1 MQPNL
6 FSCLWKGEIV
16 RRITFAASLRFLR
29 ALPPCPSP
37 LLRRPLLPEDS
48 FGSLPGLPV
57 IWERPT
63 NLDNYHML
71 HIQTTTTQVAL
82 KLETNMNP
90 SHKTTWWNT
99 EIRRTSPSHR
109 FSKGSNTV
117 EAKVMQKHVLV
128 ILVVVAEGQ
137 VWHVR
142 NTLPRAPSST
152 VHSYSSTPTIKGHTK
167 VQLT

>member
-1 MQPNL
+1 
-6 FSCLWKGEIV
+6 
-16 RRITFAASLRFLR
+16 
-29 ALPPCPSP
+29 
-37 LLRRPLLPEDS
+37 
-48 FGSLPGLPV
+48 
-57 IWERPT
+57 
-63 NLDNYHML
+63 ML
-71 HIQTTTTQVAL
+71 CIQTATSQAAM
-82 KLETNMNP
+82 KLETNMPQNI
-90 SHKTTWWNT
+90 KTLCKTG
-99 EIRRTSPSHR
+99 IRSTSPSHR

-152 VHSYSSTPTIKGHTK
+152 VHSYSSTSTIKGHTK